1 MSLLAKWHHSKQG
14 LIELFELFVIKK
26 TKICN
31 AYTKLNDPMWQQQ
44 LFEKQA
50 KAKANSNDK
59 AMFIN
64 KNFYTAQNMGSPSQL
79 AGAWA

>member
-1 MSLLAKWHHSKQG
+1 
-14 LIELFELFVIKK
+14 
-26 TKICN
+26 
-31 AYTKLNDPMWQQQ
+31 MWQQQ